1 MDEDWISKIEN
12 AKKERQSK
20 EQEKVQVCSRV
31 EELEKELNDFN
42 EMESKSMI
50 LI

>member
-31 EELEKELNDFN
+31 EELEKELKDFEDEKAN
-42 EMESKSMI
+42 NS
-50 LI
+50 